1 MHTHTKETKYRKKFT
16 CAPRVI
22 ARFAALAKRKQVSK
36 NALLKLCFLL
46 SADKLRRSD
55 LFALAILN
63 EFAREIQE
71 LRQELGAVY
80 GRD

>member
-16 CAPRVI
+16 CEPRVI
-22 ARFAALAKRKQVSK
+22 ARFAALAKRKKVSK

-46 SADKLRRSD
+46 SADKLQHSD

-63 EFAREIQE
+63 EFAAQIQE
-71 LRQELGAVY
+71 LRQELGGLY